1 MSQSLGIAWSSS
13 TIALRGSTVLGWT
26 GNSLRVRQVLG
37 DLLGHLGAAE
47 AGARHAARLQACDDR
62 LGRGL
67 GVGAHVQVGGAQAL
81 PQAARVDVDLH
92 GAGAGIEIA
101 AFGRV
106 VAEPCADADHQVGLG
121 EALARE
127 VAGEGAG
134 DVERIGIA
142 VEQALAEQR
151 RRQQRARLLGQ
162 RLERL
167 AGAGADDA
175 AAGQR

>member
-1 MSQSLGIAWSSS
+1 M
-13 TIALRGSTVLGWT
+13 TPRCFR
-26 GNSLRVRQVLG
+26 RV
-37 DLLGHLGAAE
+37 
-47 AGARHAARLQACDDR
+47 DDR
-62 LGRGL
+62 LGRRP
-67 GVGAHVQVGGAQAL
+67 GVGAHMQVGGAQAL

-92 GAGAGIEIA
+92 GARAGIEVA
-101 AFGRV
+101 ALGRV
-106 VAEPCADADHQVGLG
+106 VAEARADADHQVGLG

-151 RRQQRARLLGQ
+151 RREQRAGLLGQ

-167 AGAGADDA
+167 ARRRTRMTPRPARMIGFSASAIMSTTRSTMAGSGTGRCAV
-175 AAGQR
+175 GTSSEEGV

>member
-1 MSQSLGIAWSSS
+1 MS
-13 TIALRGSTVLGWT
+13 ALRKP
-26 GNSLRVRQVLG
+26 VR
-37 DLLGHLGAAE
+37 DTPRAFRRA
-47 AGARHAARLQACDDR
+47 DDR

-81 PQAARVDVDLH
+81 PQAARVGVDLH
-92 GAGAGIEIA
+92 RARAGIEIA
-101 AFGRV
+101 ALGRV
-106 VAEPCADADHQVGLG
+106 VAEPRADADHQVGLG

-134 DVERIGIA
+134 DVERPGIA

-162 RLERL
+162 RLDAPGAAPERMTPRPASTIGFSASAIMSTTRSTI
-167 AGAGADDA
+167 AGSGSGRCAIGTSSEE
-175 AAGQR
+175 GV